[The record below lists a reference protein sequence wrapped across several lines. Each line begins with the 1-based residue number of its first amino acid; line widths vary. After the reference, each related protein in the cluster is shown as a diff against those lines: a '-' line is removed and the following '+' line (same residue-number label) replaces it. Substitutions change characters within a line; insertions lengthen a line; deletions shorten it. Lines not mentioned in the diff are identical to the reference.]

1 MPRFSEVVMPRFA
14 LAALVA
20 TACALAPLAA
30 EAQKV
35 ESVSYRCVGK
45 DRKTYYGE
53 RGGGQWGGKRIELL
67 NSQGV
72 VVKRI
77 DPQADAEKKQ
87 LKEAEDAKK
96 RQEDAALKERLRREK
111 ALLASYSSE
120 SDIEASRKRALLGNE
135 KAIQEIDAR
144 MEGIKKRQA
153 ELAKELE
160 FYKGKNKPPVKLD
173 QEAKNNETDLKAQEG
188 LRELKKKDV
197 DAINAKYDEDKR
209 RYIEL
214 TRGSAKK

>member
-1 MPRFSEVVMPRFA
+1 MYTGLAHPEVKMNGWSCENSTACTSSSILAVVSAMKDGSAECIRRGRRQRRRFS
-14 LAALVA
+14 AAHA
-20 TACALAPLAA
+20 PPPQCA
-30 EAQKV
+30 
-35 ESVSYRCVGK
+35 
-45 DRKTYYGE
+45 
-53 RGGGQWGGKRIELL
+53 GQPIELL

-173 QEAKNNETDLKAQEG
+173 QEG
-188 LRELKKKDV
+188 
-197 DAINAKYDEDKR
+197 
-209 RYIEL
+209 
-214 TRGSAKK
+214 